1 MNKLIIASLAAL
13 LSFSAQ
19 ADKTG
24 LEHCEEVSKYIA
36 NERGLEYKWVKNASS
51 GYGGKVQCQTLFT
64 QPHIHYGYV
73 EVELYIEYNYEN
85 GAIQFR
91 QTR

>member
-1 MNKLIIASLAAL
+1 MKHLFIAVLIL
-13 LSFSAQ
+13 LSFNAQ

-36 NERGLEYKWVKNASS
+36 NEKGLDYKWVKNASS
-51 GYGGKVQCQTLFT
+51 GYGGSVQCQTLFT
-64 QPHIHYGYV
+64 KPHVHYGFI
-73 EVELYIEYNYEN
+73 EVELYIEYNFKN
-85 GAIQFR
+85 GAIQYR